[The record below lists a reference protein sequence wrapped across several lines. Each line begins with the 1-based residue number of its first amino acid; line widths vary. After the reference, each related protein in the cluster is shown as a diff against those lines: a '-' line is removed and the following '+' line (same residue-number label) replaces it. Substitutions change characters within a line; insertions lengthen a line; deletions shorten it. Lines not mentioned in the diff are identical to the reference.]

1 MAKKPEKPFE
11 AGISG
16 RNPDEFLKSPQ
27 NFAAADGDGKTTKDI
42 PPQGKRFPRVSIQ
55 GAGILSR
62 LGYRQLVAVLI
73 AAGAFGFGYAVHQE
87 LDNRTNPPSAD
98 LTELTE
104 RAVTK
109 FSPLMQHYE
118 KHDGFFERSPHLAER
133 AGHRSVFATPE
144 SLNDFCNDVE
154 DYIKDKYIGKDGIA
168 DVTCSATEVK
178 ITTDDGTVVTA
189 TPKGT
194 RINGPG
200 ASLSADFRAVVDRA
214 IRTHSQSDDYFVETG
229 FTLPFYTGKDGD
241 TVCNNI
247 INDINARFAEEV
259 TASKCDPYTMR
270 FTSASGETI
279 TATPYN
285 GVTVQTDR
293 PPPKKPGS

>member
-1 MAKKPEKPFE
+1 MAKKTDDPFE

-16 RNPDEFLKSPQ
+16 RNPGEFLNAPESRSVSDKGLKSKQ
-27 NFAAADGDGKTTKDI
+27 EI
-42 PPQGKRFPRVSIQ
+42 PPQGKSYPRVSIQ

-62 LGYRQLVAVLI
+62 LSYRQLVGVLI
-73 AAGAFGFGYAVHQE
+73 ATGVFGLGYAVHQE
-87 LDNRTNPPSAD
+87 LDHRENPPSAD
-98 LTELTE
+98 ITELTD
-104 RAVTK
+104 RAISK

-118 KHDGFFERSPHLAER
+118 RHDGFFERSPHLAEGAR
-133 AGHRSVFATPE
+133 HRSVFATPE
-144 SLNDFCNDVE
+144 NLDAFCSDVE
-154 DYIKDKYIGKDGIA
+154 KYIKKKYIGKDGIS
-168 DVTCSATEVK
+168 DVTCTATEVK
-178 ITTDDGTVVTA
+178 ITTEDGTVVTA

-194 RINGPG
+194 NITGPG
-200 ASLSADFRAVVDRA
+200 ENLSADFRAVVDRA

-247 INDINARFAEEV
+247 INEINARFAEEV
-259 TASKCDPYTMR
+259 TAAKCDPYTMR
-270 FTSASGETI
+270 FTSASGETV

-285 GVTVQTDR
+285 GITVKTDK

>member
-16 RNPDEFLKSPQ
+16 RKPDEFLKAPQ
-27 NFAAADGDGKTTKDI
+27 NFAAADGNGKAKQDI
-42 PPQGKRFPRVSIQ
+42 PPQGKRYPRVSIQ

-62 LGYRQLVAVLI
+62 LGWRQLVGVLI
-73 AAGAFGFGYAVHQE
+73 AAGAFGFGHVVYQE
-87 LDNRTNPPSAD
+87 VDHRQNPPSAD

-109 FSPLMQHYE
+109 FSPLMEHYE
-118 KHDGFFERSPHLAER
+118 RHDGFFERSPHLAEGAR
-133 AGHRSVFATPE
+133 HRSVFTNPE
-144 SLNDFCNDVE
+144 SLNDFCSDVE
-154 DYIKDKYIGKDGIA
+154 RYIKKKYIGKDGIA
-168 DVTCSATEVK
+168 DVTCTATEVK

-194 RINGPG
+194 QINGPG

-214 IRTHSQSDDYFVETG
+214 IRTHSQTDDYFVEVG
-229 FTLPFYTGKDGD
+229 FTLPFYSGKDGD

-247 INDINARFAEEV
+247 INEINERFAEEV
-259 TASKCDPYTMR
+259 TASECGPYGML
-270 FTSASGETI
+270 FTSASGETV

-285 GVTVQTDR
+285 GITVKTDK